1 MTTSTGFDLT
11 LDDIFHQYPGA
22 APAVDHITLEVAAGE
37 LVALLGP
44 SGCGKTTLL
53 RIIGGFQPQTSG
65 KVVIGGKVIDNL
77 PPHHRD
83 IGIVFQNYALFPH
96 LSVAENIAYGL
107 DARGVARPQRKQRV
121 AEMLEMIQLGQ
132 LADRYPRQLSGG
144 QQQRVALAR
153 ALAVAPRI
161 LLLDEPFS
169 ALDKSLRMDMQI
181 EIKRLQRQ
189 SGVTCVMVTHDQ
201 EEALSMA
208 DRVAVL
214 NAGKLEQ
221 FATPSQIYDS
231 PASLFVNTFV
241 GTANVLPG
249 TLQSMSGQAAQM
261 RLADGSL
268 LACRSPQGA
277 QPGSAVLACIR
288 PENLQVT
295 AEGEGF
301 AAQVELGLPLG
312 PSIVHEMLTP
322 GGLRLKT
329 ASPRGLGA
337 EPLKPGTR
345 VGLRPIS
352 PNAIT
357 TFAAPQAVALN

>member
-1 MTTSTGFDLT
+1 MKTATAGFDLT
-11 LDDIFHQYPGA
+11 LDDIFHQYAGA

-65 KVVIGGKVIDNL
+65 KVVIGGKLVDHL
-77 PPHHRD
+77 PAHHRD

-107 DARGVARPQRKQRV
+107 DARRVPRARRKPRID
-121 AEMLEMIQLGQ
+121 EMLDMIQLCH

-153 ALAVAPRI
+153 ALAVEPRI

-214 NAGKLEQ
+214 NAGRLEQ
-221 FATPSQIYDS
+221 FAAPSKIYDS
-231 PASLFVNTFV
+231 PSSLFVNTFV
-241 GTANVLPG
+241 GNANVLPG
-249 TLQSMSGQAAQM
+249 TLESYAGESARV

-268 LACRSPQGA
+268 LACRTPQDA
-277 QPGSAVLACIR
+277 RPGSAVVACIR
-288 PENLQVT
+288 PENLELT
-295 AEGEGF
+295 SAGDGF
-301 AAQVELGLPLG
+301 PAQVELGLPLG

-322 GGLRLKT
+322 GGQRIKI

-337 EPLKPGTR
+337 EPLKPGTQ

-352 PNAIT
+352 AHAIT
-357 TFAAPQAVALN
+357 TFTAPSL

>member
-1 MTTSTGFDLT
+1 MKTATAGFDLT
-11 LDDIFHQYPGA
+11 LDDIFHQYAGA
-22 APAVDHITLEVAAGE
+22 TPAVDHITLEVAAGE

-65 KVVIGGKVIDNL
+65 KVVIGGKLVDHL
-77 PPHHRD
+77 PAHHRD

-107 DARGVARPQRKQRV
+107 DARRVPRARRKPRID
-121 AEMLEMIQLGQ
+121 EMLDMIQLGH

-153 ALAVAPRI
+153 ALAVEPRI

-214 NAGKLEQ
+214 NAGRLEQ
-221 FATPSQIYDS
+221 FAAPSKIYDS
-231 PASLFVNTFV
+231 PSSLFVNTFV
-241 GTANVLPG
+241 GNANVLPG
-249 TLQSMSGQAAQM
+249 TLESYAGESARV

-268 LACRSPQGA
+268 LACRTPQDA
-277 QPGSAVLACIR
+277 RPGSAVVACIR
-288 PENLQVT
+288 PENLELTT
-295 AEGEGF
+295 AGDGF
-301 AAQVELGLPLG
+301 PAQVELGLPLG

-322 GGLRLKT
+322 GGQRIKI

-337 EPLKPGTR
+337 EPLKPGTQ

-352 PNAIT
+352 AHAIT
-357 TFAAPQAVALN
+357 TFTAPSLQP

>member
-1 MTTSTGFDLT
+1 MKTATAGFDLT
-11 LDDIFHQYPGA
+11 LDDIFHQYAGA
-22 APAVDHITLEVAAGE
+22 TPAVDHITLEVAAGE

-65 KVVIGGKVIDNL
+65 KVVIGGKLVDHL
-77 PPHHRD
+77 PAHHRD

-107 DARGVARPQRKQRV
+107 DARRVPRARRKPRID
-121 AEMLEMIQLGQ
+121 EMLDMIQLGH

-153 ALAVAPRI
+153 ALAVEPRI

-214 NAGKLEQ
+214 NAGRLEQ
-221 FATPSQIYDS
+221 FAAPSKIYDS
-231 PASLFVNTFV
+231 PSSLFVNTFV
-241 GTANVLPG
+241 GNANVLPG
-249 TLQSMSGQAAQM
+249 TLESYAGESARV

-268 LACRSPQGA
+268 LACRTPQDA
-277 QPGSAVLACIR
+277 RPGSAVVACIR
-288 PENLQVT
+288 PENLELTT
-295 AEGEGF
+295 AGDGF
-301 AAQVELGLPLG
+301 PAQVELGLPLG

-322 GGLRLKT
+322 GGQRIKI

-337 EPLKPGTR
+337 EPLKPGTQ

-352 PNAIT
+352 AHAIT
-357 TFAAPQAVALN
+357 TFTAPSL

>member
-1 MTTSTGFDLT
+1 MTTPTAGFDLT
-11 LDDIFHQYPGA
+11 LDDIFHQYAGST
-22 APAVDHITLEVAAGE
+22 PAVDHITLEVAAGE

-65 KVVIGGKVIDNL
+65 KVVIGGKLIDHL

-107 DARGVARPQRKQRV
+107 DARRVPRSRRKQRIG
-121 AEMLEMIQLGQ
+121 EMLEMVQLGQ

-153 ALAVAPRI
+153 ALAVEPRI

-214 NAGKLEQ
+214 NTGKLEQ

-231 PASLFVNTFV
+231 PGTLFVNTFV

-249 TLQSMSGQAAQM
+249 ILESCTAQSARV
-261 RLADGSL
+261 RLTDGSL
-268 LACRSPQGA
+268 LACRTPRDA
-277 QPGSAVLACIR
+277 QPGSAVVACIR
-288 PENLQVT
+288 PENLELT
-295 AEGEGF
+295 APGDGF
-301 AAQVELGLPLG
+301 PAQVELGLPLG
-312 PSIVHEMLTP
+312 ASIVHEMLTP
-322 GGLRLKT
+322 GGLRLKA
-329 ASPRGLGA
+329 ASPRSLGA

-352 PNAIT
+352 AHAIT
-357 TFAAPQAVALN
+357 TFAAPAV

>member
-1 MTTSTGFDLT
+1 MKTATAGFDLT
-11 LDDIFHQYPGA
+11 LDDIFHQYAGA
-22 APAVDHITLEVAAGE
+22 TPAVDHITLEVAAGE

-65 KVVIGGKVIDNL
+65 KVVIGGKLVDHL
-77 PPHHRD
+77 PAHHRD

-107 DARGVARPQRKQRV
+107 DARRVPRARRKPRID
-121 AEMLEMIQLGQ
+121 EMLDLIQLGH

-153 ALAVAPRI
+153 ALAVEPRI

-214 NAGKLEQ
+214 NAGRLEQ
-221 FATPSQIYDS
+221 FAAPSKIYDS
-231 PASLFVNTFV
+231 PSSLFVNTFV
-241 GTANVLPG
+241 GNANVLPG
-249 TLQSMSGQAAQM
+249 TLESYAGESAQV

-268 LACRSPQGA
+268 LACRTPQDA
-277 QPGSAVLACIR
+277 RPGSAVVACIR
-288 PENLQVT
+288 PENLELTT
-295 AEGEGF
+295 AGDGF
-301 AAQVELGLPLG
+301 PVQVELGLPLG

-322 GGLRLKT
+322 GGQRIKI

-337 EPLKPGTR
+337 EPLKPGTQ

-352 PNAIT
+352 AHAIT
-357 TFAAPQAVALN
+357 TFTAPSL

>member
-1 MTTSTGFDLT
+1 MKTATASFDLT
-11 LDDIFHQYPGA
+11 LDDIFHQYAGA
-22 APAVDHITLEVAAGE
+22 TPAVDHITLEVAAGE

-65 KVVIGGKVIDNL
+65 KVVIGGKLVDHL
-77 PPHHRD
+77 PAHHRD

-107 DARGVARPQRKQRV
+107 DARRVPRSRRKPRID
-121 AEMLEMIQLGQ
+121 EMLDMIQLGH

-153 ALAVAPRI
+153 ALAVEPRI

-214 NAGKLEQ
+214 NAGRLEQ
-221 FATPSQIYDS
+221 FAAPSKIYDS
-231 PASLFVNTFV
+231 PSSLFVNTFV
-241 GTANVLPG
+241 GNANVLPG
-249 TLQSMSGQAAQM
+249 TLESYAGESARV

-268 LACRSPQGA
+268 LACRTPQDA
-277 QPGSAVLACIR
+277 RPGSAVVACIR
-288 PENLQVT
+288 PENLELTT
-295 AEGEGF
+295 AGDGF
-301 AAQVELGLPLG
+301 PAQVELGLPLG

-322 GGLRLKT
+322 GGQRIKI

-337 EPLKPGTR
+337 EPLKPGTQ

-352 PNAIT
+352 AHAIT
-357 TFAAPQAVALN
+357 TFTAPSL

>member
-1 MTTSTGFDLT
+1 MTTATAGFDLT
-11 LDDIFHQYPGA
+11 LDDIFHQYAGA

-65 KVVIGGKVIDNL
+65 KVVIGGKLIDHL

-107 DARGVARPQRKQRV
+107 DARGVPRSRRKQRID
-121 AEMLEMIQLGQ
+121 EMLEMIQLGH

-153 ALAVAPRI
+153 ALAVEPRI

-214 NAGKLEQ
+214 NAGRLEQ
-221 FATPSQIYDS
+221 FAAPSKIYDS
-231 PASLFVNTFV
+231 PGSLFVNTFV
-241 GTANVLPG
+241 GSANVLPG
-249 TLQSMSGQAAQM
+249 TLESYAGESARI

-268 LACRSPQGA
+268 LACRTPRDA
-277 QPGSAVLACIR
+277 RPGSAVVACIR
-288 PENLQVT
+288 PENLELT
-295 AEGEGF
+295 KAGDGF
-301 AAQVELGLPLG
+301 PAQVELGLPLG

-322 GGLRLKT
+322 GGQRIKI

-337 EPLKPGTR
+337 EPLKPGTQ
-345 VGLRPIS
+345 VSLRPIS
-352 PNAIT
+352 AHAIT
-357 TFAAPQAVALN
+357 TFTAPSL

>member
-1 MTTSTGFDLT
+1 MKTATAGFDLT
-11 LDDIFHQYPGA
+11 LDDIFHQYAGA
-22 APAVDHITLEVAAGE
+22 TPAVDHITLEVAAGE

-65 KVVIGGKVIDNL
+65 KVVIGGKLVDHL
-77 PPHHRD
+77 PAHHRD

-96 LSVAENIAYGL
+96 LSVAENIAYDL
-107 DARGVARPQRKQRV
+107 DARRVPRARRKPRID
-121 AEMLEMIQLGQ
+121 EMLDMIQLGH

-153 ALAVAPRI
+153 ALAVEPRI

-214 NAGKLEQ
+214 NAGRLEQ
-221 FATPSQIYDS
+221 FAAPSKIYDS
-231 PASLFVNTFV
+231 PSSLFVNTFV
-241 GTANVLPG
+241 GNANVLPG
-249 TLQSMSGQAAQM
+249 TLESYAGESARV

-268 LACRSPQGA
+268 LACRTPQDA
-277 QPGSAVLACIR
+277 RPGSAVVACIR
-288 PENLQVT
+288 PENLELTT
-295 AEGEGF
+295 AGDGF
-301 AAQVELGLPLG
+301 PAQVELGLPLG

-322 GGLRLKT
+322 GGQRIKI

-337 EPLKPGTR
+337 EPLKPGTQ

-352 PNAIT
+352 AHAIT
-357 TFAAPQAVALN
+357 TFTAPSLQP

>member
-1 MTTSTGFDLT
+1 MKTATAGFDLT
-11 LDDIFHQYPGA
+11 LDDIFHQYAGA
-22 APAVDHITLEVAAGE
+22 TPAVDHITLEVAAGE

-65 KVVIGGKVIDNL
+65 KVVIGGKLVDHL
-77 PPHHRD
+77 PAHHRD

-107 DARGVARPQRKQRV
+107 DARRVPRARRKPRID
-121 AEMLEMIQLGQ
+121 EMLDMIQLGH

-153 ALAVAPRI
+153 ALAVEPRI

-214 NAGKLEQ
+214 NAGRLEQ
-221 FATPSQIYDS
+221 FAAPSKFYDS
-231 PASLFVNTFV
+231 PSSLFVNTFV
-241 GTANVLPG
+241 GNANVLPG
-249 TLQSMSGQAAQM
+249 TLESYAGESARV

-268 LACRSPQGA
+268 LACRTPQDA
-277 QPGSAVLACIR
+277 RPGSAVVACIR
-288 PENLQVT
+288 PENLELTT
-295 AEGEGF
+295 AGDGF
-301 AAQVELGLPLG
+301 PAQVELGLPLG

-322 GGLRLKT
+322 GGQRIKI

-337 EPLKPGTR
+337 EPLKPGTQ

-352 PNAIT
+352 AHAIT
-357 TFAAPQAVALN
+357 TFTAPSLQP

>member
-83 IGIVFQNYALFPH
+83 IGIEFQNYALFPH

-121 AEMLEMIQLGQ
+121 AEMLEMIQLGH

-221 FATPSQIYDS
+221 FATPSQIYDA

-249 TLQSMSGQAAQM
+249 TLQSMSGQAAQV

-345 VGLRPIS
+345 VGLRPIAS
-352 PNAIT
+352 HAIT

>member
-1 MTTSTGFDLT
+1 MPTPTASFDLT

-22 APAVDHITLEVAAGE
+22 TPAVDHITLEVGAGE

-83 IGIVFQNYALFPH
+83 IGVVFQNYALFPH

-107 DARGVARPQRKQRV
+107 EARGVARPARRQRV
-121 AEMLEMIQLGQ
+121 TEMLEMIQLGH
-132 LADRYPRQLSGG
+132 LAPRYPRQLSGG

-169 ALDKSLRMDMQI
+169 ALDKSLRLDMQI

-214 NAGKLEQ
+214 NAGRLEQ

-231 PASLFVNTFV
+231 PGTLFVNTFV
-241 GTANVLPG
+241 GSANVLNG
-249 TLQSMSGQAAQM
+249 VLESITAEAAQV

-268 LACRSPQGA
+268 LACRAPRGL
-277 QPGSAVLACIR
+277 QPGAAVVACIR

-295 AEGEGF
+295 PVGEGF
-301 AAQVELGLPLG
+301 AARVELGLPLG
-312 PSIVHEMLTP
+312 PSIVHEVLTP
-322 GGLRLKT
+322 GGLRFKI
-329 ASPRGLGA
+329 AAPRALGA
-337 EPLKPGTR
+337 EPLAPGTL

-352 PNAIT
+352 PHAIS
-357 TFAAPQAVALN
+357 TFAAATLLP